1 MPGGQEGLSGP
12 QGLQHPHP
20 SSDPLCCHWGGGS
33 PPLLGGFSGTQ
44 TQHRGTPKGLKVV
57 QMSDTEVR
65 ASVHVTAERSQCE
78 QAWGGRRAVQL
89 RANQLGGLAWGTCL
103 SLSHQVSPAGQG
115 Q

>member
-20 SSDPLCCHWGGGS
+20 SSDPLCCHWGGGP

-57 QMSDTEVR
+57 QMSACFRTCHSRKVP
-65 ASVHVTAERSQCE
+65 VC
-78 QAWGGRRAVQL
+78 
-89 RANQLGGLAWGTCL
+89 LGWEAG
-103 SLSHQVSPAGQG
+103 SPAPG
-115 Q
+115 